1 MRMPKYLKRYW
12 NEGRGD
18 EYDSWGTSWWFFEV
32 AENGDVTRQA
42 ELYEVGRLLRY
53 SAEHV
58 EDEFGALAEISLD
71 MSDAEYIA
79 MSNEEFEGI
88 WNRS

>member
-1 MRMPKYLKRYW
+1 MPRYLKRHW

-32 AENGDVTRQA
+32 DDSGGVIRQA

-53 SAEHV
+53 SRVHA
-58 EDEFGALAEISLD
+58 EDEFGALADSSLD
-71 MSDAEYIA
+71 VADAEYTSI
-79 MSNEEFEGI
+79 SQDEFESV

>member
-1 MRMPKYLKRYW
+1 MLKYLKRYW

-32 AENGDVTRQA
+32 NDKDEVVRQA

-53 SAEHV
+53 SSSHV
-58 EDEFGALAEISLD
+58 EDEFGALAEISP
-71 MSDAEYIA
+71 SASNVEYIA
-79 MSNEEFEGI
+79 MSSEEFEEI
-88 WNRS
+88 WNRR